1 MVCLKWRYLKG
12 GVIILT
18 IAETQRKFHKMGL
31 TRGIDERILQLQK
44 LKSAILA
51 NASYIYDALEKD
63 LGKCQLESFMTEV
76 GLTINEI
83 DFMIKNI
90 RRLSK
95 YKRVKTPLMFAG
107 DSSFIAPEPYGTVLI
122 IGPWNYPFQ
131 LIMIPLVGAMA
142 AGNCAV
148 VKPSE
153 LSPNVSKVITKIINE
168 NFDKEYLVSV
178 EGGVET
184 SEQLLFQKFDYI
196 FYTGSTTV
204 GRIVM
209 EAAAKSLTPVTLEL
223 GGKSPCIVDK
233 ETNLN
238 NAAKRIVWGKL
249 INCGQTCIAPD
260 YLFVNK
266 AIKDELIKRI
276 ISAINEFY
284 GSDPINNEQY
294 SKIINER
301 HFNRLLSLINNQNII
316 YGGQH
321 NKEKLKISP
330 TLIYPVSKDSK
341 LMQDE
346 IFGPMLPIMEYENL
360 NEVIDFIN
368 DRPKPLALYFF
379 SNNKRKVQK
388 IITETSS
395 GGVCINSTINHIL
408 NAYLPFGGVGDSGIG
423 NYHGVATFD
432 TFSHKKSI
440 LKNQINFDFKLKYPP
455 YKVSMNLMKK
465 VFKYLLH

>member
-1 MVCLKWRYLKG
+1 MCLEWSCHKG
-12 GVIILT
+12 GVNIIN
-18 IAETQRKFHKMGL
+18 IAETQRKFYKKGL
-31 TRGIDERILQLQK
+31 TRELGERVLKLQK

-51 NASYIYDALEKD
+51 SRSEIYSALKKD
-63 LGKCQLESFMTEV
+63 LGKCQLESYMTEV

-90 RRLSK
+90 RRLCE
-95 YKRVKTPLMFAG
+95 YKRVKTPFMFLG
-107 DSSFIAPEPYGTVLI
+107 GSSFIAPEPYGTVLI

-131 LIMIPLVGAMA
+131 LVMIPLVGATA

-153 LSPNVSKVITKIINE
+153 LSPNVSKVITKIIND
-168 NFDKEYLVSV
+168 NFDKEYIVSV

-184 SEQLLFQKFDYI
+184 SEQLLSQKFDYI

-209 EAAAKSLTPVTLEL
+209 EAAAKNLTPVTLEL

-233 ETNLN
+233 ETNLD
-238 NAAKRIVWGKL
+238 NAAKRITWGKL
-249 INCGQTCIAPD
+249 INCGQTCVAPD
-260 YLFVNK
+260 YLFVHK
-266 AIKDELIKRI
+266 AIKDELIERI
-276 ISAINEFY
+276 VAAINEFY
-284 GSDPINNEQY
+284 GSNPINSEQY

-301 HFNRLLSLINNQNII
+301 HFNRLLSLIDNQSII

-321 NKEKLKISP
+321 NIEKLKISP
-330 TLIYPVSKDSK
+330 TIIYPVSMDSRI
-341 LMQDE
+341 MQDE
-346 IFGPMLPIMEYENL
+346 IFGPILPIMEYENL

-379 SNNKRKVQK
+379 SNNKHKVQK
-388 IITETSS
+388 IIMETSS
-395 GGVCINSTINHIL
+395 GGVCINDTINHIT

-423 NYHGVATFD
+423 NYHGIATFD

-440 LKNQINFDFKLKYPP
+440 LKNQITFDIKLKYPP

-465 VFKYLLH
+465 IFKYLLH